1 MRLGYR
7 VNIFSVKFFL
17 YFNEKVRNIKV
28 KLSFKK
34 LLLNCYGMYINRLI
48 IKINL
53 NLVKCVIF
61 FYFIYLK

>member
-17 YFNEKVRNIKV
+17 YFNEKVKNKKV

-34 LLLNCYGMYINRLI
+34 LLLYCYDIYFNRLI

-53 NLVKCVIF
+53 NLVNCIF
-61 FYFIYLK
+61 

>member
-17 YFNEKVRNIKV
+17 YFNEKVMNKKV

-34 LLLNCYGMYINRLI
+34 LLLYCYDILYFYRLI

-53 NLVKCVIF
+53 NLVNCIF
-61 FYFIYLK
+61 

>member
-17 YFNEKVRNIKV
+17 YFNEKVRDIKV

-48 IKINL
+48 IIINL
-53 NLVKCVIF
+53 NLVKCIF
-61 FYFIYLK
+61 FFYIYLK

>member
-17 YFNEKVRNIKV
+17 YFNEKVKNKKV

-34 LLLNCYGMYINRLI
+34 LLLYCYDMYFNRLI

-53 NLVKCVIF
+53 NLVNCIF
-61 FYFIYLK
+61 

>member
-17 YFNEKVRNIKV
+17 YFNEKVMNKKV

-34 LLLNCYGMYINRLI
+34 LLLYCYDMYFNRLI

-53 NLVKCVIF
+53 NLVNCIF
-61 FYFIYLK
+61 